1 MKKQSQKIY
10 YYRDN
15 LERALKKPELQ
26 DLLSYNNQVPFANR
40 IAILLHL
47 SSFAGHWPMLEVD
60 NLLSEN
66 VYFIDLNRRS
76 DFFQD
81 IPSGNDRMLD
91 RLSDVMTFGA
101 LLPCPV
107 RTKSKQSTSF
117 YIDV

>member
-40 IAILLHL
+40 IAILMHR

-60 NLLSEN
+60 NFLSEN
-66 VYFIDLNRRS
+66 VYLID
-76 DFFQD
+76 
-81 IPSGNDRMLD
+81 
-91 RLSDVMTFGA
+91 
-101 LLPCPV
+101 
-107 RTKSKQSTSF
+107 
-117 YIDV
+117 

>member
-47 SSFAGHWPMLEVD
+47 SPFAGHWRMLEVD
-60 NLLSEN
+60 NFLSEN
-66 VYFIDLNRRS
+66 VYLID
-76 DFFQD
+76 
-81 IPSGNDRMLD
+81 
-91 RLSDVMTFGA
+91 
-101 LLPCPV
+101 
-107 RTKSKQSTSF
+107 
-117 YIDV
+117 